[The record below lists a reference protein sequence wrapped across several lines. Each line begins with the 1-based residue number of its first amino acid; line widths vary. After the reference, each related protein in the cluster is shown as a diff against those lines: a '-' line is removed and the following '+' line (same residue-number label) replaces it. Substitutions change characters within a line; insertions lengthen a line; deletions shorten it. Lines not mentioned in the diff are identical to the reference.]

1 MVTVDYNSNFF
12 EIDRVEPATS
22 KVVIQKLKQHFA
34 RHGIPDTLISDQ
46 AAIFKSEQFKS
57 FEFNWDFEH
66 KFSSARHAQSNG
78 KSENAVKTAKRI
90 MKKAKHAGTDA
101 MLALLHW
108 RNTPMEA
115 TNKSPA
121 QQLFSRQTKN
131 TNTD

>member
-1 MVTVDYNSNFF
+1 MPDRTWAKVGAEILTFDEKHYLVTIDYNSNFF
-12 EIDRVEPATS
+12 EIDQVEPATS

-46 AAIFKSEQFKS
+46 AAIFKSEQFKY

-90 MKKAKHAGTDA
+90 MKKQN
-101 MLALLHW
+101 MQELM
-108 RNTPMEA
+108 PC
-115 TNKSPA
+115 
-121 QQLFSRQTKN
+121 
-131 TNTD
+131 